1 MPNQPSFDRLTAAP
15 AWRSLWLLDS
25 HITYLNHGSFGAC
38 PLPVLEA
45 QQALRQRL
53 ERQPMA
59 FLGRDYEALL
69 DPARAALASF
79 IGVAASDLVF
89 VPNATT
95 GVNAVLRSLPFQ
107 PGDQL
112 LTTNHGYN
120 ACRNA
125 LNFVAERTGAE
136 VVVAEIPFPIAAP
149 EQVIAAVMG
158 CVTDQTRLVLLDHVT
173 SQTGLILP
181 IQELVAKLNAL
192 GIDTLIDG
200 AHAPGMIPLNVSE
213 LGATY
218 YAGNAHKW
226 LCAPKGAG
234 FLYVQPDRQAQ
245 IHPLTISHG
254 LNANR
259 RDRSRFLL
267 EFDWTG
273 TDDPTPYLCV
283 PTALKVLQE
292 LLPGGWPAIM
302 ARNHHLVLA
311 ARQLLCQTLNLP
323 LPCPDAMIGTLA
335 SLPLPETE
343 DYTLQDQLLTQFQI
357 EVPVFPWPSPPK
369 RLIRISANL
378 YNSLSDYQ
386 QLAQALTHFI

>member
-1 MPNQPSFDRLTAAP
+1 
-15 AWRSLWLLDS
+15 
-25 HITYLNHGSFGAC
+25 
-38 PLPVLEA
+38 
-45 QQALRQRL
+45 
-53 ERQPMA
+53 MA

-69 DPARAALASF
+69 DQARAALAGF
-79 IGVAASDLVF
+79 IGVAAADLAF

-95 GVNAVLRSLPFQ
+95 GVNAVLRSLHFQ

-136 VVVAEIPFPIAAP
+136 VVVAAIPFPIASP
-149 EQVIAAVMG
+149 EHVIAAVMG
-158 CVTDQTRLVLLDHVT
+158 GVTAQTRLVLLDHVT

-192 GIDTLIDG
+192 GIETLIDG
-200 AHAPGMIPLNVSE
+200 AHAPGMIPLNVSD

-218 YAGNAHKW
+218 YSGNCHKW

-234 FLYVQPDRQAQ
+234 FLYVQPDRQSQ

-259 RDRSRFLL
+259 SDRSRFLL

-273 TDDPTPYLCV
+273 TDDPTAYLCV
-283 PTALKVLQE
+283 PTALQVMQD

-302 ARNHHLVLA
+302 TRNRHLVLA

-335 SLPLPETE
+335 SLPLPEAE
-343 DYTLQDQLLTQFQI
+343 DCTLQAQLLTKFQI
-357 EVPVFPWPSPPK
+357 EVPVFPWPNSPQ

-386 QLAQALTHFI
+386 QLAEALAQSI